1 MTRALAAVL
10 HAPGGPDAIAIET
23 IELPP
28 PKAGEARV
36 RHTAIGVNFVDTYH
50 RSGLYALPLPM
61 VLGVEAA
68 GVVEEVG
75 SEVTRVRPG
84 DRVGYASSAGPGAY
98 AEARNAPAERLIPL
112 PEGISDEL
120 AAAALLKGMTTEYL
134 VRRCY
139 PVKPGDTVLFHA
151 AAGGVG
157 LIACQ
162 WLAHLGATTIAT
174 VGSEEKAALAR
185 ANGAHHTILYRS
197 EDFVSRVRE
206 ITGGRGVPIA
216 YDSVGKDT
224 FHRTLDCLSPRG
236 LAVSFGNASGPP
248 APLDLLTL
256 SAKGSLYVTRPT
268 TATYLKSVEDQDA
281 SAAALFDVM
290 LRGVVKV
297 QARRRFPLRE
307 AAAAH
312 RALEARE
319 TSGSVL
325 LVP

>member
-1 MTRALAAVL
+1 MTKTLAAVL

-28 PKAGEARV
+28 PKAHEARV
-36 RHTAIGVNFVDTYH
+36 RHTAIGVNFIDTYH
-50 RSGLYALPLPM
+50 RSGLYKLAMPT

-68 GVVEEVG
+68 GVVEAIG
-75 SEVTRVRPG
+75 SDVTRVKVG
-84 DRVGYASSAGPGAY
+84 DRVAYASAGPGAY
-98 AEARNAPAERLIPL
+98 AEARNAAADKLVLL
-112 PEGISDEL
+112 PDGISDDV
-120 AAAALLKGMTTEYL
+120 AAAALLKGMTTEAL
-134 VRRCY
+134 IRRCY
-139 PVKPGDTVLFHA
+139 VVKPGDTVLFHA

-174 VGSEEKAALAR
+174 VGSDAKAALAK
-185 ANGAHHTILYRS
+185 AHGAHHTILYRT
-197 EDFVSRVRE
+197 EDFVARVRE
-206 ITGGRGVPIA
+206 LTGGRGVPVA

-236 LAVSFGNASGPP
+236 LGVSFGNASGPP
-248 APLDLLTL
+248 APVDMLTL
-256 SAKGSLYVTRPT
+256 SARGSLFVTRPT
-268 TATYLKSVEDQDA
+268 MHAYTHTVAELEA
-281 SAAALFDVM
+281 SAAALFAVIA
-290 LRGVVKV
+290 RGIVKV
-297 QARRRFPLRE
+297 EARHRFPLRE

>member
-1 MTRALAAVL
+1 MTKTLAAVL
-10 HAPGGPDAIAIET
+10 HAPGGPDAISIET
-23 IELPP
+23 IALPP
-28 PKAGEARV
+28 PKANEARL

-50 RSGLYALPLPM
+50 RSGLYTLPMPM

-68 GVVEEVG
+68 GVVETVG
-75 SEVTRVRPG
+75 GEVTRVKVG
-84 DRVGYASSAGPGAY
+84 DRVAYASSAGPGAY
-98 AEARNAPAERLIPL
+98 AEARNAAADRLVRL
-112 PEGISDEL
+112 PDAISDEV

-134 VRRCY
+134 IRRCY
-139 PVKPGDTVLFHA
+139 AVKAGETVLFHA

-162 WLAHLGATTIAT
+162 WLAHLGATTIGT
-174 VGSEEKAALAR
+174 VGSEAKAALAQ
-185 ANGAHHTILYRS
+185 AHGAHHTILYRQ
-197 EDFVSRVRE
+197 EDFVARVRALTE
-206 ITGGRGVPIA
+206 GRGVPVA

-224 FHRTLDCLSPRG
+224 FHRTLDCLAPRG

-248 APLDLLTL
+248 APVDLLTL

-268 TATYLKSVEDQDA
+268 MATYAKSVEDQDA
-281 SAAALFDVM
+281 SAAALFDVIA
-290 LRGVVKV
+290 RGAVKV
-297 QARRRFPLRE
+297 EARHRFPLRE

-325 LVP
+325 LIP

>member
-185 ANGAHHTILYRS
+185 ANGAHHTIVYRS